1 MCRRSQSRWL
11 QDEISSKAPDLNSR
25 TASPCAT
32 RDLAWQNSAQ
42 TMVYLVVELKTQEH
56 GLLLIHRMVYCSFT
70 LQDCSGLVTERVSH
84 VKV

>member
-1 MCRRSQSRWL
+1 
-11 QDEISSKAPDLNSR
+11 
-25 TASPCAT
+25 
-32 RDLAWQNSAQ
+32 
-42 TMVYLVVELKTQEH
+42 MVYLVVELKTQEH